1 MHLDIKHITKECRG
15 KLNITGSKSE
25 TNRLL
30 LLQAF
35 IPGFKIKN
43 KSNSEDSKLM
53 SAALRSK
60 DEIINVN
67 HAGTAMRFLTAYF
80 SQIDGR
86 EVLITGSKRMQ
97 ERPIKILVDALN
109 SIGADIRYDK
119 KNGYPPLRIKGK
131 KLEGGLITLPANISS
146 QFISALIMLGPFVEK
161 GIELK
166 LTGEITSKPYIKMT
180 LFLLKRFGIQ
190 TKFEGQTIKVEFN
203 NSPKKIDQIVESD
216 WSSASYIFSIVA
228 LSKESEIL
236 LKTFK
241 PKSLQGDSV
250 ILKIYKKLGVSSF
263 FNGNDLLLKKENC
276 KLPKKIY
283 YDLSNSPDIA
293 QTITVTC
300 FGLGIECE
308 LVGLHTLKLKE
319 TDRLFALYTE
329 LKKLGANI
337 IVTNNSLYL
346 SSNRSFIN
354 NCSISTYDDHRMAM
368 SFAPL
373 SLKVPLSIQ
382 DPSVVSKSY
391 PDFWNDLIQLNFDV
405 KNR

>member
-1 MHLDIKHITKECRG
+1 MHLDIKHNTKVCRG

-35 IPGFKIKN
+35 ISGFKIKN
-43 KSNSEDSKLM
+43 KSNSEDSKTM
-53 SAALRSK
+53 SAAILSK
-60 DEIINVN
+60 DKIIDVN

-86 EVLITGSKRMQ
+86 EVLLTGSKRMQ
-97 ERPIKILVDALN
+97 ERPIEILVDSLN
-109 SIGADIRYDK
+109 SIGADITYEK

-131 KLEGGLITLPANISS
+131 KLKGGSITLPANISS

-161 GIELK
+161 GIELI
-166 LTGEITSKPYIKMT
+166 LTGDITSKPYIRMT
-180 LFLLKRFGIQ
+180 LLLLERFGIK
-190 TKFEGQTIKVEFN
+190 TKFEGQTIKVEYN
-203 NSPKKIDQIVESD
+203 NSPKKAEQVVESD

-228 LSKESEIL
+228 LSEGAEIS

-241 PKSLQGDSV
+241 QKSLQGDS
-250 ILKIYKKLGVSSF
+250 IIQKIYKKLGVSSF
-263 FNGNDLLLKKENC
+263 FNGNDLLLKKEKT

-293 QTITVTC
+293 QTISVTC

-329 LKKLGANI
+329 LKKLGADI
-337 IVTNNSLYL
+337 SVTDKSLHL
-346 SSNRSFIN
+346 SSNNSFIN
-354 NCSISTYDDHRMAM
+354 NCSIATYDDHRMAM
-368 SFAPL
+368 AFAPL

-382 DPSVVSKSY
+382 EASVVSKSY
-391 PDFWNDLIQLNFDV
+391 PDFWNDLIQLNFDI

>member
-263 FNGNDLLLKKENC
+263 FNGNDLLLKKVNC

>member
-35 IPGFKIKN
+35 ISGFKIKN

>member
-1 MHLDIKHITKECRG
+1 MHLDIKHNTKVCRG

-35 IPGFKIKN
+35 ISGFKIKN
-43 KSNSEDSKLM
+43 KSNSEDSKTM
-53 SAALRSK
+53 SAAILSK
-60 DEIINVN
+60 DKIIDVN

-86 EVLITGSKRMQ
+86 EVLLTGSKRMQ
-97 ERPIKILVDALN
+97 ERPIEILVDSLN
-109 SIGADIRYDK
+109 SIGADITYEK

-131 KLEGGLITLPANISS
+131 KLKGGSITLPANISS

-161 GIELK
+161 GIELI
-166 LTGEITSKPYIKMT
+166 LTGDITSKPYIRMT
-180 LFLLKRFGIQ
+180 LLLLERFGIK
-190 TKFEGQTIKVEFN
+190 TKFEGQTIKVEYN
-203 NSPKKIDQIVESD
+203 NSPIKTEQVVESD

-228 LSKESEIL
+228 LSEGAEIS

-241 PKSLQGDSV
+241 QKSLQGDS
-250 ILKIYKKLGVSSF
+250 IIQKIYKKLGVSSF
-263 FNGNDLLLKKENC
+263 FNGNDLLLKKEKT

-293 QTITVTC
+293 QTISVTC

-329 LKKLGANI
+329 LKKLGADI
-337 IVTNNSLYL
+337 SVTDKSLHL
-346 SSNRSFIN
+346 SSNNSFIN
-354 NCSISTYDDHRMAM
+354 NCSIATYDDHRMAM
-368 SFAPL
+368 AFAPL

-382 DPSVVSKSY
+382 EASVVSKSY
-391 PDFWNDLIQLNFDV
+391 PDFWNDLIQLNFDI

>member
-1 MHLDIKHITKECRG
+1 MHLDIKHNTKVCRG

-35 IPGFKIKN
+35 ISGFKIKN
-43 KSNSEDSKLM
+43 KSNSEDSKTM
-53 SAALRSK
+53 SAALLSK
-60 DEIINVN
+60 DKIIDVN

-86 EVLITGSKRMQ
+86 EVLLTGSKRMQ
-97 ERPIKILVDALN
+97 ERPIEILVDSLN
-109 SIGADIRYDK
+109 SIGADITYEK

-131 KLEGGLITLPANISS
+131 KLEGGSITLPANISS

-161 GIELK
+161 GIELI
-166 LTGEITSKPYIKMT
+166 LTGDITSKPYIRMT
-180 LFLLKRFGIQ
+180 LLLLERFGIK
-190 TKFEGQTIKVEFN
+190 TKFEGQTIKVEYN
-203 NSPKKIDQIVESD
+203 NSPTKTEQVVESD

-228 LSKESEIL
+228 LSEGSEIS

-241 PKSLQGDSV
+241 QKSLQGDS
-250 ILKIYKKLGVSSF
+250 IIQKIYKKLGVSSF
-263 FNGNDLLLKKENC
+263 FDGNDLLLKKEKI

-293 QTITVTC
+293 QTISVTC

-329 LKKLGANI
+329 LKKLGADI
-337 IVTNNSLYL
+337 SVTDKSLHL
-346 SSNRSFIN
+346 SSSNSFIN
-354 NCSISTYDDHRMAM
+354 NCSIATYDDHRMAM
-368 SFAPL
+368 AFAPL

-382 DPSVVSKSY
+382 EASVVSKSY
-391 PDFWNDLIQLNFDV
+391 PDFWNDLIQLNFDI